1 MGTDDLR
8 SRWTIR
14 GDPALL
20 AEAATALRGT
30 RPEQIF
36 GARFPGEY
44 VMSGIARL
52 LEALAD
58 EMHVDNSALTREVV
72 SAAADISGHVLKYLP
87 EIRATTMS
95 RQRTDTGSDASRR
108 SPDDSN

>member
-20 AEAATALRGT
+20 TEAATALRGT

-44 VMSGIARL
+44 VMSGLARL
-52 LEALAD
+52 LEALAE

-72 SAAADISGHVLKYLP
+72 SAATDISGHVLKYLP
-87 EIRATTMS
+87 EIMATTMS

-108 SPDDSN
+108 SPDHSN